1 MASGAHGD
9 LRGGIDL
16 GGTKIEAIVV
26 DGANTVLGMARIPTP
41 TTGGPADIATA
52 MAGVIQQA
60 ARATSTEAA
69 RLSGIGVGSPGS
81 VDRLAGSV
89 SGARNLPGWSG
100 SFPLAAKLEALLG
113 RPVAVGNDVEVATN
127 AELVLG
133 AGKPYDSLLGV
144 FWGTG
149 IGGGIIL
156 DRKLWLGRGGA
167 GEIGHTVIRQNGRRC
182 TCGRRG
188 CLEAYAGRAAME
200 IHARK
205 LHESGTPTDL
215 FEIMREHGHDRLTS
229 GIWQRAIESGDKLA
243 HKLIDRAISALGAGI
258 ASAVNL
264 LEVEA
269 VIIGGGLGVR
279 FGHPYVERI
288 AAAMR
293 PHLFIDDRP
302 PHVHI
307 AGLGDLG
314 GALGAALEAPTRGPA
329 VAAPAREH
337 G

>member
-1 MASGAHGD
+1 MASGTNGD

-16 GGTKIEAIVV
+16 GGTKIEAIIVN
-26 DGANTVLGMARIPTP
+26 DANTVLGVARIPTP
-41 TTGGPADIATA
+41 TTGGPADVATA

-60 ARATSTEAA
+60 AVAASVEVA
-69 RLSGIGVGSPGS
+69 RLAGIGVGSPGT
-81 VDRLAGSV
+81 VDRQAGTV
-89 SGARNLPGWSG
+89 TGARNLPGWSG
-100 SFPLAAKLEALLG
+100 SFPLAARLEALLG

-149 IGGGIIL
+149 IGGGIVL
-156 DRKLWLGRGGA
+156 NRKLWLGRGGA
-167 GEIGHTVIRQNGRRC
+167 GEIGHIVIRQDGRRC

-200 IHARK
+200 IRARK
-205 LHESGTPTDL
+205 LHEKGTHT
-215 FEIMREHGHDRLTS
+215 DRLTS
-229 GIWQRAIESGDKLA
+229 GIWQRAIESGDTLA
-243 HKLIDRAISALGAGI
+243 HKLIDRAVAALGAGI

-302 PHVHI
+302 PRVHL
-307 AGLGDLG
+307 AGLGDVG
-314 GALGAALEAPTRGPA
+314 GALGAALEAPTRGSV
-329 VAAPAREH
+329 VAALVGEH

>member
-1 MASGAHGD
+1 
-9 LRGGIDL
+9 
-16 GGTKIEAIVV
+16 
-26 DGANTVLGMARIPTP
+26 
-41 TTGGPADIATA
+41 

-60 ARATSTEAA
+60 AVAASVEVA
-69 RLSGIGVGSPGS
+69 RLAGIGVGSPGTI
-81 VDRLAGSV
+81 DAQAGTV
-89 SGARNLPGWSG
+89 SGARNLPGWDG
-100 SFPLAAKLEALLG
+100 TFPLAAKLEALLG
-113 RPVAVGNDVEVATN
+113 RPVVVGNDVEVATN

-149 IGGGIIL
+149 IGGGIVL
-156 DRKLWLGRGGA
+156 ERKLWLGRGGA

-200 IHARK
+200 IRARK
-205 LHESGTPTDL
+205 LHDHGMPTDL
-215 FEIMREHGHDRLTS
+215 FEIMSQHGHDRLTS

-243 HKLIDRAISALGAGI
+243 HKLVDRAVSALGAGI
-258 ASAVNL
+258 ASAINL

-293 PHLFIDDRP
+293 PHLFVDDRP
-302 PHVHI
+302 PRVHL

-314 GALGAALEAPTRGPA
+314 GALGAALEAPTRSPTLTA
-329 VAAPAREH
+329 IRSRP
-337 G
+337 

>member
-1 MASGAHGD
+1 MAGATNGD

-16 GGTKIEAIVV
+16 GGTKIEAIIV
-26 DGANTVLGMARIPTP
+26 DDANTVLGIARIPTP
-41 TTGGPADIATA
+41 TTGGPADVATA

-60 ARATSTEAA
+60 ALAASVEVA
-69 RLSGIGVGSPGS
+69 RLAGIGVGSPGT
-81 VDRLAGSV
+81 VDRLSGTV
-89 SGARNLPGWSG
+89 SGARNLPGWTG
-100 SFPLAAKLEALLG
+100 SFPLAARLEALLG
-113 RPVAVGNDVEVATN
+113 RPVALGNDVEVATN
-127 AELVLG
+127 AELMLG

-156 DRKLWLGRGGA
+156 HRKLWLGRGGA
-167 GEIGHTVIRQNGRRC
+167 GEIGHMVIRQNGRRC

-200 IHARK
+200 IRARK
-205 LHESGTPTDL
+205 LHDKGAHTDL

-229 GIWQRAIESGDKLA
+229 GIWQRAIESGDALA
-243 HKLIDRAISALGAGI
+243 HKLIDRAVAALGAGI

-302 PHVHI
+302 PRVHL

-314 GALGAALEAPTRGPA
+314 GALGAALEAPTGGRA
-329 VAAPAREH
+329 VTALAGEH